1 MSKQKIIEQLK
12 ELGWSIDIFQPANE
26 KYPWSIKITRELLSG
41 EKVVI
46 TAYLDP
52 MKKLTEAE
60 VEKRIMSALKS
71 EQIKNADMIEKCRY
85 LDALSEITGKVKVQ
99 RTKKAAV
106 SAKIKSENDEAME
119 KLADKETNKAELI
132 SISVEEPK
140 KRKRVTKATA
150 EPVSEKNK
158 TVKKTTVKK
167 SETPAKPIP
176 SKPKEKASE
185 SAKSAVS
192 KAKSA
197 KAKTV
202 SSQPNILAKQA
213 KTAVKTSVKSKKTKT
228 KK

>member
-1 MSKQKIIEQLK
+1 MSKQNLIENLK
-12 ELGWSIDIFQPANE
+12 DLGWSIDIFQPSNE

-52 MKKLTEAE
+52 MKKLTDAE

-99 RTKKAAV
+99 RTKKAVV

-119 KLADKETNKAELI
+119 KLADKETTKAEQI
-132 SISVEEPK
+132 SIPVEEPK
-140 KRKRVTKATA
+140 KRKKAVKAKA
-150 EPVSEKNK
+150 EPV
-158 TVKKTTVKK
+158 KKSVAKK
-167 SETPAKPIP
+167 SETPAKPAP
-176 SKPKEKASE
+176 STPKKKAPE

-192 KAKSA
+192 EPKSV
-197 KAKTV
+197 KTKTV
-202 SSQPNILAKQA
+202 SSKPKTSARQA
-213 KTAVKTSVKSKKTKT
+213 KPSVKTSAQSTKT
-228 KK
+228 RTRK

>member
-12 ELGWSIDIFQPANE
+12 ELGWSVDLFQPSNE

-52 MKKLTEAE
+52 MKKLTDAE

-85 LDALSEITGKVKVQ
+85 LDSLSEITGKVKVQ

-119 KLADKETNKAELI
+119 KLADKEANKATQI
-132 SISVEEPK
+132 SIPVEESK
-140 KRKRVTKATA
+140 KRKRVTKAKA
-150 EPVSEKNK
+150 EPVSEKTE
-158 TVKKTTVKK
+158 TVKKTAMKK
-167 SETPAKPIP
+167 SEPPEKSVPAKP
-176 SKPKEKASE
+176 KKKASE

-192 KAKSA
+192 ESKSA
-197 KAKTV
+197 KMKTV
-202 SSQPNILAKQA
+202 SSKPKTSVKQA
-213 KTAVKTSVKSKKTKT
+213 KTAVKTSAKSTKT
-228 KK
+228 RTRK